1 MSIFKAYDIRGTVPD
16 EINETVASRFGKAY
30 AEFLIQKNS
39 GAKKKLSIAVGMDNR
54 VSSPALHAE
63 VIRAVRESGIDVIDI
78 GLASTP
84 FYYFAVSY
92 LGLNGGIMVTASH
105 NPPEFNGFKPV
116 LSRAAPLGSESG
128 LKDIEVFYT
137 SVIPDQ
143 NMGSGTISLQKLS
156 QTPYSSLGDLSSREI
171 LSEYINA
178 NLSFAPPKDLQNL
191 TVAVDVGNG
200 VSSLMCAA
208 LFDRLSCKL
217 IPLFFEL
224 DGTFPNHMPN
234 PLIEENIKILKNT
247 VREKGADVGIAF
259 DADGDRSIFIDE
271 KGETIPADLMTALV
285 AGELLTLYPKEHI
298 LYDLRS
304 SWAVKEAITAAGG
317 TPSVCRVGH
326 AFIKKQ
332 MMDEHAL
339 FAGEVSGHFYL
350 RFADFGYFEAPLVVT
365 LLVLNLLTRT
375 GKPLSELI
383 KPFKTYFSTG
393 EINFTVADKSTI
405 LQNIETHYADAQ
417 NIAHLDGV
425 SIEYTD
431 WWCNVRASNTEN
443 LLRLNL
449 EAKTSKLR
457 DEKLAELTQIIQN
470 K

>member
-1 MSIFKAYDIRGTVPD
+1 MSIFKAYDIRGTVPN
-16 EINETVASRFGKAY
+16 EINEAVAARFGKAY
-30 AEFLIQKNS
+30 AEFLIQKNTD
-39 GAKKKLSIAVGMDNR
+39 AKKPLSIAVGMDNR

-63 VIRAVRESGIDVIDI
+63 VIRTVRESGINVVDI

-92 LGLNGGIMVTASH
+92 LGLDGGIMVTASH

-128 LKDIEVFYT
+128 LKDIEVIYF

-143 NMGSGTISLQKLS
+143 I
-156 QTPYSSLGDLSSREI
+156 GDLRQSRTRLCPAGTLTARDI
-171 LSEYINA
+171 LSEYIEA
-178 NLSFAPPKDLQNL
+178 NLSFAPPKDMHDL
-191 TVAVDVGNG
+191 TAVVDVGNG

-234 PLIEENIKILKNT
+234 PLIEENIKALKNT
-247 VREKGADVGIAF
+247 VKEKGASLGIAF

-271 KGETIPADLMTALV
+271 KGETIPADLMTALL
-285 AGELLTLYPKEHI
+285 AGEFLTLYPREHI

-365 LLVLNLLTRT
+365 LLVLNLLART

-393 EINFTVADKSTI
+393 EINFEVSDKATI
-405 LQNIETHYADAQ
+405 LQTMETRYADAKS
-417 NIAHLDGV
+417 ITHLDGV

-449 EAKTSKLR
+449 EAKTKELR
-457 DEKLAELTQIIQN
+457 DEKLVEITQIIQAP
-470 K
+470 